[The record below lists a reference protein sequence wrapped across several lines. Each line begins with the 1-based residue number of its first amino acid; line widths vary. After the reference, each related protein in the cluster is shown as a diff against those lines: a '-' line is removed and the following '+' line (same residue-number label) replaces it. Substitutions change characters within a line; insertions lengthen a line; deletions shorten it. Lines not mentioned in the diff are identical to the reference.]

1 VTQPFRFDRS
11 FDLDIE
17 ASTVWRVLERTYDYT
32 KWWSWLESFDAD
44 GLRSGQAQAVIRSPL
59 GYRLRVEIDV
69 REVVPERCLITE
81 VRGDLEGPAR
91 LELEP
96 SGAGS
101 TARLWWELTLR
112 QRFLRRLLPAGR
124 PLMEWGHDQIVARA
138 LRDFRQR
145 ALPS

>member
-1 VTQPFRFDRS
+1 VAQPFRFDRS
-11 FDLDIE
+11 FDLAVD
-17 ASTVWRVLERTYDYT
+17 ASTVWQVLERTDDYSE
-32 KWWSWLESFDAD
+32 WWSWLESFDAD
-44 GLRSGQAQAVIRSPL
+44 GLQPGPAKAVIRSPL

-69 REVVPERCLITE
+69 REVVPGRRLRTE

-91 LELEP
+91 LDLEP
-96 SGAGS
+96 SGTGS

-112 QRFLRRLLPAGR
+112 QRLLRRLLPPAR